1 MLQVRPNTIYEH
13 LNVFLSTCTLK
24 LCEGYFP
31 DYDPEQ
37 IMGDGDGTVN
47 IRFVANTNSLDVLHV
62 AFYVKM

>member
-1 MLQVRPNTIYEH
+1 MFFV
-13 LNVFLSTCTLK
+13 TCILK

-47 IRFVANTNSLDVLHV
+47 IRFVAKQKAWMSCMLL
-62 AFYVKM
+62 FYIKLMFSCL

>member
-1 MLQVRPNTIYEH
+1 MFFV
-13 LNVFLSTCTLK
+13 TCILK

-47 IRFVANTNSLDVLHV
+47 IRFVAKTKSLDVLHV
-62 AFYVKM
+62 AFLYKAYVTCL